1 MGEAKAQRTNCF
13 YNSTHIFLLYTLL
26 SSRRQ
31 NFLSF
36 TVVCFCCKVVKIF
49 GQRDIIFI
57 VFPSGADRFQ
67 FVFEFE
73 AFFVGSIFLLCW
85 KVNPILFLL
94 VFYNRIL
101 LSSYAKYFLNC
112 FLHLWTKS
120 LIKIVLNQK
129 TSIKVIQD
137 A

>member
-1 MGEAKAQRTNCF
+1 MGEAEAQRTNCF
-13 YNSTHIFLLYTLL
+13 YNSTHIFLLYTLS

-57 VFPSGADRFQ
+57 VFPSGADCFQ

-73 AFFVGSIFLLCW
+73 AFCGSAAFI
-85 KVNPILFLL
+85 
-94 VFYNRIL
+94 
-101 LSSYAKYFLNC
+101 
-112 FLHLWTKS
+112 
-120 LIKIVLNQK
+120 
-129 TSIKVIQD
+129 
-137 A
+137 